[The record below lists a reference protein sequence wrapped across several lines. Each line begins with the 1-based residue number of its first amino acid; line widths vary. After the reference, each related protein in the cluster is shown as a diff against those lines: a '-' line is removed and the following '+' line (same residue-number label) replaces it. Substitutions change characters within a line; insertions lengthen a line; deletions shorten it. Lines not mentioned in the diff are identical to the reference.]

1 MIITIFSLFIIYT
14 ALCCI
19 DGPDIANGN
28 ITEWSK
34 KKSCKSLV
42 RLAKAIHYDT
52 FRILTIP
59 IPQHYFPEV
68 SRLDYDH
75 MKLDVSYE
83 ISYPEIMEAA
93 ERINDPVADSNQ
105 FFMVL
110 MNRLVE
116 HCISDFARKMA
127 REIIDHKCFEIEL
140 IPGIGMNRC
149 LFLRFSYILTNQ
161 DYKDKFG
168 TMNVFQLPCCNLRF
182 DSTCCSIEELKDHI
196 FSCGPYIPSDTMKR
210 FYHSKLTKI

>member
-42 RLAKAIHYDT
+42 RLAKAIHYET

-59 IPQHYFPEV
+59 LPQHYFPEV

-83 ISYPEIMEAA
+83 ISYPEIMKAA
-93 ERINDPVADSNQ
+93 ERINDPVADSDQ
-105 FFMVL
+105 FFMML
-110 MNRLVE
+110 LNRLVE
-116 HCISDFARKMA
+116 NCISDFSRKIA
-127 REIIDHKCFEIEL
+127 KEIVTQKCFDIEL
-140 IPGIGMNRC
+140 LPSSGMNHA
-149 LFLRFSYILTNQ
+149 LFLKITFILTRPN
-161 DYKDKFG
+161 YKDTFG
-168 TMNVFQLPCCNLRF
+168 TMTEFRLPCCNLRF
-182 DSTCCSIEELKDHI
+182 DTINCSLEELKDYI
-196 FSCGPYIPSDTMKR
+196 FQCGPYIPNDVIKR
-210 FYHSKLTKI
+210 FSSSQI

>member
-59 IPQHYFPEV
+59 LPQHYFPEV
-68 SRLDYDH
+68 SRLDYNH

-83 ISYPEIMEAA
+83 ISYPEIMKAA
-93 ERINDPVADSNQ
+93 ERINDPVADSDQ

-110 MNRLVE
+110 MNNLVE
-116 HCISDFARKMA
+116 HCISDFARKIA
-127 REIIDHKCFEIEL
+127 KEIVTQKCFDIEL
-140 IPGIGMNRC
+140 LPGRGMNGA
-149 LFLRFSYILTNQ
+149 LFLKMTFILTRPN
-161 DYKDKFG
+161 YKDTFG
-168 TMNVFQLPCCNLRF
+168 TMTEFRLPCCNLRF
-182 DSTCCSIEELKDHI
+182 DTINCSLEELKDYI
-196 FSCGPYIPSDTMKR
+196 FQCGPYIPNDVIKR
-210 FYHSKLTKI
+210 FSSSQI